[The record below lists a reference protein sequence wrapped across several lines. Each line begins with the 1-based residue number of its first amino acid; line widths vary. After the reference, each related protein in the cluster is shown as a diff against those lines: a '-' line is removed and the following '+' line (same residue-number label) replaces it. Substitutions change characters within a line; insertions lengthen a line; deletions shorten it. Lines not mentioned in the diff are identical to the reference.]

1 MLTDDEWSII
11 RTLKNAA
18 ADGAGS
24 GALRVALLFGALAV
38 GAAIFATPM
47 LEKKSRSLAAAGNV
61 DTVTTG
67 SIANNGGS
75 STYVVRRSVL
85 QGSADSVCIIKANG
99 SSSGDCP

>member
-18 ADGAGS
+18 SEGAGS
-24 GALRVALLFGALAV
+24 GALRIALLFGALAV
-38 GAAIFATPM
+38 GAAIFATPL
-47 LEKKSRSLAAAGNV
+47 LEKQARSLAAAGNV

-67 SIANNGGS
+67 SIAKSGGA

-85 QGSADSVCIIKANG
+85 QDTADSVCIINANG